1 MKKLTLLELIA
12 LKQYYDDI
20 FNVYDAGCLSETQ
33 EDAAEKIQAIGIKI
47 DKIYN
52 DIINP

>member
-12 LKQYYDDI
+12 LKEYYDGI
-20 FNVYDAGCLSETQ
+20 FVYESGCLSETQ
-33 EDAAEKIQAIGIKI
+33 QDAAEKSQAIRIKI

-52 DIINP
+52 DIINH